1 MSSSPRQSYEQ
12 LIALSKEHAVL
23 SSCIEVLY
31 WDADTF
37 MPRGG
42 VQHRGAQLAALAGL
56 VHEFHTSPRVADLLA
71 AVEGSDLTHDPESPE
86 GVNIRELSRQHQ
98 LQSRLPRR
106 LVEEKARMTAVAQQV
121 WAEAKEENDYARFQ
135 PVLDQV
141 LALGRSEGEALA
153 GGKEGA
159 YDALLGQ
166 WEPGATA
173 AHITALFESLCAE
186 LRPILNAITASRKR
200 PRAAVL
206 KREYNVEKQKLFV
219 QSTAATLGFDLTC
232 GRIDVGAHPT
242 CIYVGPGD
250 VRITNRYAER
260 DFSRGFFCALHETG
274 HGLYDQGLSQ
284 EHFGTPMGDAPS
296 LGMHEG
302 QARMWE
308 NFVGRGLAFW
318 KHFHGR
324 LREVFPEAVGEV
336 TLESFH
342 AAVNRVEPTL
352 NRPES
357 DEVTYNLHIA
367 IRFELEQALF
377 SGALATGDLPGAWKE
392 AYRRHLGIEPA
403 NDAEGCLQ
411 DGHWSAGMFGYFPTY
426 TLGNIYAAQ
435 LYAAARA
442 ALPGLD
448 ESFAEGDFSLLVD
461 WLRDNVYRHGHR
473 WTSAELI
480 RRVTGSG
487 PDNRPLIEH
496 LRARYGPVYGF

>member
-1 MSSSPRQSYEQ
+1 MTTSAHDSYEK
-12 LIALSKEHAVL
+12 LIAMAKEHAL
-23 SSCIEVLY
+23 LASCIEVLY

-56 VHEFHTSPRVADLLA
+56 VHEFHTSPRVAELLA
-71 AVEGSDLTHDPESPE
+71 LVEGSDLARDPESPE
-86 GVNIRELSRQHQ
+86 GVNIRELSRQHR
-98 LQSRLPRR
+98 LQSRVPRK
-106 LVEEKARMTAVAQQV
+106 LVEEKARLTAVAQQV

-135 PVLDQV
+135 PLLEQV
-141 LALGRSEGEALA
+141 VSISRVEGEALA
-153 GGKEGA
+153 DGEA
-159 YDALLGQ
+159 APYDALLAH
-166 WEPGATA
+166 WEPGMTA
-173 AHITALFESLCAE
+173 AELAGLFERLSAD
-186 LRPILNAITASRKR
+186 LRPMLAAITSSRKR
-200 PRAAVL
+200 PRNSVL

-219 QSTAATLGFDLTC
+219 QAVAATLGFDLNC

-274 HGLYDQGLSQ
+274 HGLYDQGLSR

-308 NFVGRGLAFW
+308 NLVARSLPFW
-318 KHFHGR
+318 KHMFPR
-324 LREVFPEAVGEV
+324 LKNVFPEAIGD
-336 TLESFH
+336 TKLESFH
-342 AAVNRVEPTL
+342 AALNRVEPTL
-352 NRPES
+352 TRPEA
-357 DEVTYNLHIA
+357 DEVTYNLHIT
-367 IRFELEQALF
+367 IRFDLERALL
-377 SGALATGDLPGAWKE
+377 SGALSTLDLPAAWRE

-403 NDAEGCLQ
+403 TDADGCLQ
-411 DGHWSAGMFGYFPTY
+411 DGHWAAGMFGYFPTY
-426 TLGNIYAAQ
+426 TMGNIYGAQ

-448 ESFAEGDFSLLVD
+448 EAFADGDFSPLVG
-461 WLRDNVYRHGHR
+461 WMRDNVYRHGHR
-473 WTSAELI
+473 WSSGELVK
-480 RRVTGSG
+480 RVTGSA
-487 PDNRPLIEH
+487 PDPRALIDH

>member
-1 MSSSPRQSYEQ
+1 MTSSAHKSYQS
-12 LIALSKEHAVL
+12 LIALAKEHAVL
-23 SSCIEVLY
+23 SSCVEVLY

-56 VHEFHTSPRVADLLA
+56 VHEFHTSPKVADLLA
-71 AVEGSDLTHDPESPE
+71 AVEGSDLVRDPESPE
-86 GVNIRELSRQHQ
+86 AVNIRELSRQHR
-98 LQSRLPRR
+98 LQSRLPRS
-106 LVEEKARMTAVAQQV
+106 LVEEKARLTTVAQQV

-141 LALGRSEGEALA
+141 IAVSRAEGSALA
-153 GGKEGA
+153 GPGGDA
-159 YDALLGQ
+159 YDAHLGQ

-173 AHITALFESLCAE
+173 AELTAVFSQLCAE

-200 PRAAVL
+200 PRTAVL
-206 KREYNVEKQKLFV
+206 KREYNVEKQKMFV
-219 QSTAATLGFDLTC
+219 QSVAATLGFDLTC
-232 GRIDVGAHPT
+232 GRIDVGVHPT

-250 VRITNRYAER
+250 VRITNRYSER

-284 EHFGTPMGDAPS
+284 ESFGTPMGDAPS

-308 NFVGRGLAFW
+308 NFVGRSLAFW

-336 TLESFH
+336 KLESFH
-342 AAVNRVEPTL
+342 AAVNRVESTL
-352 NRPES
+352 TRPES
-357 DEVTYNLHIA
+357 DEVTYNLHVA
-367 IRFELEQALF
+367 IRFELERALI
-377 SGALATGDLPGAWKE
+377 SGALSTRDLPGAWKD
-392 AYRRHLGIEPA
+392 AYKRELGIEPA
-403 NDAEGCLQ
+403 NDSEGCLQ
-411 DGHWSAGMFGYFPTY
+411 DGHWAAGMFGYFPTY

-448 ESFAEGDFSLLVD
+448 ESFAEGDFSPLVG
-461 WLRDNVYRHGHR
+461 WLRENVYRHGHR

-487 PDNRPLIEH
+487 PDHRALIEH
-496 LRARYGPVYGF
+496 LRGRYGPVYGF

>member
-1 MSSSPRQSYEQ
+1 MTTSAHDAYAK
-12 LIALSKEHAVL
+12 LISMAKEHAVL

-56 VHEFHTSPRVADLLA
+56 VHEFHTSPVVAELLA
-71 AVEGSDLTHDPESPE
+71 RVEESDLARDPDSAEA
-86 GVNIRELSRQHQ
+86 VNIRELSRQHQ
-98 LQSRLPRR
+98 LQSKLPRT
-106 LVEEKARMTAVAQQV
+106 LVEEKARLTAVGQQV
-121 WAEAKEENDYARFQ
+121 WAEAKEENDYTRFQ

-159 YDALLGQ
+159 YDAMLAQ
-166 WEPGATA
+166 WEPGVSA
-173 AHITALFESLCAE
+173 AELTALFGQLCGE
-186 LRPILNAITASRKR
+186 LKPILGAITASRKR

-219 QSTAATLGFDLTC
+219 QAVAATLGFDLTC

-274 HGLYDQGLSQ
+274 HGLYDQGLSR

-308 NFVGRGLAFW
+308 NLVGRSLPFW
-318 KHFHGR
+318 KHFYAR
-324 LREVFPEAVGEV
+324 MREVFPEAVGEV
-336 TLESFH
+336 KLESFH

-367 IRFELEQALF
+367 IRFELEQALY

-392 AYRRHLGIEPA
+392 AYRRYLGIEPA

-426 TLGNIYAAQ
+426 TMGNIYGAQ

-442 ALPGLD
+442 SLPGLD
-448 ESFAEGDFSLLVD
+448 DAFAEGDFAPLVG
-461 WLRDNVYRHGHR
+461 WMRENVYRHGHR
-473 WTSAELI
+473 WSAGELVK
-480 RRVTGSG
+480 RVTGSA
-487 PDNRPLIEH
+487 PDHRPLIEH